1 MIINR
6 INDEW
11 WFLPI
16 SISLSLSHTFFS
28 LYPSLSLSLYL
39 SLSLSLFLSLSQG
52 SISKKEEDG
61 EEEEGMEEHVEQ
73 EGCPDENDFNKYVLI
88 SIM

>member
-1 MIINR
+1 MSDDFYR
-6 INDEW
+6 
-11 WFLPI
+11 
-16 SISLSLSHTFFS
+16 SLSLSLSPSHTFFS

-39 SLSLSLFLSLSQG
+39 SLSLSLFHSLFLSLSQG
-52 SISKKEEDG
+52 SISKKEEDR

-88 SIM
+88 NIM

>member
-1 MIINR
+1 MIFT
-6 INDEW
+6 DLYLYLSLPPTLF
-11 WFLPI
+11 FLSI
-16 SISLSLSHTFFS
+16 HRSHFLSISLSLSFFH
-28 LYPSLSLSLYL
+28 
-39 SLSLSLFLSLSQG
+39 SLFLSLSQG
-52 SISKKEEDG
+52 SISKKEEDR